1 MDKLYCYSA
10 SEEEQSWYDKKEYYS
25 GNKIEVEWKMIE
37 FLQIRFSDWEKQ
49 IPLSEEEKG
58 VMSAL
63 SEFAVHK
70 EQLEQY
76 EETLLFLFDGDVLK
90 VKEFLE
96 ANRNKESSFIF
107 DKPTLNKVW
116 KIADRMVLTK
126 QENAKFCT

>member
-1 MDKLYCYSA
+1 MYCYSA

-126 QENAKFCT
+126 QENAKFCA